1 MTLTGIGVALHIYV
15 IMQRTPIDTAAFR
28 AHRVTRSPTIG
39 GSVMAT
45 KSTLVATAIATVFLM
60 LSPPMP
66 AAQDD
71 NGSALV
77 APREGDTYDY
87 KDHQPTAPTPSTATG
102 NPSSGRYLASRRTTG
117 Y

>member
-1 MTLTGIGVALHIYV
+1 
-15 IMQRTPIDTAAFR
+15 
-28 AHRVTRSPTIG
+28 
-39 GSVMAT
+39 MAT